1 MLNTIYE
8 EFDFQS
14 KIKELKNKKVKIKR
28 VIKGKEGE
36 PDVHESII
44 IPREKDPETN
54 KILEELARKKE
65 KSSNPMF
72 FSQNTE
78 IKGHHLQLQQPAQG
92 PDSEKSGL
100 DGGKSNSK
108 PMGPQII
115 FEDPRTKEKS
125 SNPMFMSY
133 NDTVG
138 GKAAVGAKDLEE
150 YILPKNI
157 SKVINEAD
165 MSMKKMEAHIKNEK
179 NKIDQDFDMIIH
191 EMATMI
197 NETRKKLHSKFDNF
211 LDMYFKNYENM
222 RSRVKEFKSK
232 SIDIPS
238 KNEYKISTYVKKTTT
253 TLKSISYFGKEAN
266 NYDSLIKFKE
276 ESCKI
281 QANLESI
288 DREVNKKL
296 LSYLSDEINKQS
308 LHTPLYNHSET
319 SQLLLSEIKV
329 NILNFLSDNLANFD
343 HLIYMTSYPDF
354 ATFAAVP
361 QISTVV
367 SEDRE
372 SAIGDFKQLKTL
384 NASLIQKFQTDH
396 ETTIMCLH
404 AITDEIL
411 ATGSQ
416 DGVIKIWNIQI
427 NSQLASLQ
435 AHMGTVTCLKSIK
448 SLPSDLTS
456 DKNVLK
462 KLLTGKQEK
471 PEMFLLSGGGMP
483 DNSLI
488 VWDYNKKE
496 AITKMKGHNDS
507 LTTILALKDGQTVIT
522 GSLDCS
528 IRIWDVSNSKE
539 LMIVKQH
546 SSSVN
551 SLILTKD
558 HEKFI
563 SAGTDKKINVWRISY
578 IFSIQ
583 AQRKVFEKCE
593 LDKTI
598 TDTCGIYCLNSCHIF
613 PHLIFSGGT
622 DAKIKLWNINTGVCE
637 REIVGHKSPVC
648 DMLLFENPFEFELRK
663 NYVILSCGT
672 NDEFLRISTPMS
684 PINNGLLIDQRI
696 VCEYGSAVGPL
707 MQVIKDNADDSA
719 QIAIVSQNSAEKYF
733 LILKVR

>member
-8 EFDFQS
+8 EFDFPS
-14 KIKELKNKKVKIKR
+14 KIKELKNKKIKIKR

-44 IPREKDPETN
+44 IPKDKDPETK
-54 KILEELARKKE
+54 KILEDLARRKE
-65 KSSNPMF
+65 KNTNPMF
-72 FSQNTE
+72 FSQNIEINRHNLHPQQAVQGTNIDPTSTE
-78 IKGHHLQLQQPAQG
+78 
-92 PDSEKSGL
+92 
-100 DGGKSNSK
+100 GKTNPK
-108 PMGPQII
+108 ATGPQII

-125 SNPMFMSY
+125 HNPMFMSY
-133 NDTVG
+133 NDAMG
-138 GKAAVGAKDLEE
+138 SKASAGSKDLEE

-157 SKVINEAD
+157 TKVINEAD
-165 MSMKKMEAHIKNEK
+165 ANMKKMEAHIKEEK
-179 NKIDQDFDMIIH
+179 RKIDQDFDMMINEIS
-191 EMATMI
+191 TMI
-197 NETRKKLHSKFDNF
+197 NETRKKLHTKFDGF
-211 LDMYFKNYENM
+211 LDMYIKNHENM
-222 RSRVKEFKSK
+222 RSRVKEFKNK
-232 SIDIPS
+232 SLDIPM
-238 KNEYKISTYVKKTTT
+238 KNEVKISTYVKKTTT
-253 TLKSISYFGKEAN
+253 TLKSVSYFGKEAN

-296 LSYLSDEINKQS
+296 LSYLSEEINKQS

-329 NILNFLSDNLANFD
+329 NILNFLADNLTNFD
-343 HLIYMTSYPDF
+343 HLVYMTTYPDF

-396 ETTIMCLH
+396 NEAILCIH

-411 ATGSQ
+411 ATGSK
-416 DGVIKIWNIQI
+416 DGVIKIWNIQV
-427 NSQLASLQ
+427 NSQIASIKGHL
-435 AHMGTVTCLKSIK
+435 GNVTCLKSIK
-448 SLPSDLTS
+448 ALPSDLTS

-471 PEMFLLSGGGMP
+471 PESFLLSGGGMP
-483 DNSLI
+483 DNTLI

-507 LTTILALKDGQTVIT
+507 LTTIISLKDGQTVIT
-522 GSLDCS
+522 ASLDCS

-539 LMIVKQH
+539 LMILKQH
-546 SSSVN
+546 GNAVT
-551 SLILTKD
+551 SLIMTKD

-563 SAGTDKKINVWRISY
+563 SAGCDKKINVWKISY
-578 IFSIQ
+578 VFSIQ

-593 LDKTI
+593 LEKTI
-598 TDTCGIYCLNSCHIF
+598 NDSCEIYCLNACHIF

-622 DAKIKLWNINTGVCE
+622 DAKIKLWNIKTGICE

-663 NYVILSCGT
+663 NYVLLSCGT

-696 VCEYGSAVGPL
+696 VCEYGSVVSPL

-719 QIAIVSQNSAEKYF
+719 QIAIVSQNSVEKYF

>member
-8 EFDFQS
+8 EFDFPS
-14 KIKELKNKKVKIKR
+14 KIKYLKNKKIKIKR

-44 IPREKDPETN
+44 IPKEKDPETK
-54 KILEELARKKE
+54 KILEDLARKKE
-65 KSSNPMF
+65 KTSNPMF
-72 FSQNTE
+72 FSQNIE
-78 IKGHHLQLQQPAQG
+78 IKRHDHLQPQPTTEGSDPKQA
-92 PDSEKSGL
+92 SN
-100 DGGKSNSK
+100 DGK
-108 PMGPQII
+108 PNPKVLAPQII
-115 FEDPRTKEKS
+115 YEDPRSKEKS

-133 NDTVG
+133 NVEMG
-138 GKAAVGAKDLEE
+138 SKAAAGSKDLEE

-157 SKVINEAD
+157 TKVINEAD
-165 MSMKKMEAHIKNEK
+165 ANMKKMEAHVKEEK
-179 NKIDQDFDMIIH
+179 RKIDQDFDMIIK
-191 EMATMI
+191 EMAGMI
-197 NETRKKLHSKFDNF
+197 NETRKKLLAKFDGF
-211 LDMYFKNYENM
+211 FDMYLKNYENM
-222 RSRVKEFKSK
+222 RGRVKEFKNK
-232 SIDIPS
+232 SIELPS
-238 KNEYKISTYVKKTTT
+238 KNEMKISTYVKKTTT
-253 TLKSISYFGKEAN
+253 TLKSVSYFGKEADH
-266 NYDSLIKFKE
+266 YDNLIKFKE

-296 LSYLSDEINKQS
+296 LSYLSEEINKLS
-308 LHTPLYNHSET
+308 LHVPLYNHSET

-329 NILNFLSDNLANFD
+329 NILNYLGDNLANFD
-343 HLIYMTSYPDF
+343 HLVYMNSYPDF

-396 ETTIMCLH
+396 EEAILCLH

-411 ATGSQ
+411 ATGSK

-427 NSQLASLQ
+427 NSQIASIQ
-435 AHMGTVTCLKSIK
+435 GHVGSVTCLKSIK
-448 SLPSDLTS
+448 ALPSDLTS

-483 DNSLI
+483 DNTLI

-496 AITKMKGHNDS
+496 AITKMQGHNDS
-507 LTTILALKDGQTVIT
+507 LTTIMALKDGQTVLT

-528 IRIWDVSNSKE
+528 IRIWDISNSKE
-539 LMIVKQH
+539 LMIIKQH
-546 SSSVN
+546 SGSVN

-558 HEKFI
+558 HEKI
-563 SAGTDKKINVWRISY
+563 VSAGSDKKMNIWKISY
-578 IFSIQ
+578 VFSIQ

-593 LDKTI
+593 LEKTI
-598 TDTCGIYCLNSCHIF
+598 NDSCGILCLNACHIF

-648 DMLLFENPFEFELRK
+648 DLLLFENPFEFELRK
-663 NYVILSCGT
+663 NYVLLSCGT

-696 VCEYGSAVGPL
+696 VCEYGSTVSPL

>member
-8 EFDFQS
+8 EIDLGS
-14 KIKELKNKKVKIKR
+14 KIKDLKNKKIKIKR

-44 IPREKDPETN
+44 IPKEKDAETT
-54 KILEELARKKE
+54 KILEQISRKHE
-65 KSSNPMF
+65 KTTNPMF
-72 FSQNTE
+72 FSQNTDV
-78 IKGHHLQLQQPAQG
+78 KGHSFPQQNREQIIDPSKGANQTA
-92 PDSEKSGL
+92 SNEKS
-100 DGGKSNSK
+100 
-108 PMGPQII
+108 MGPQII
-115 FEDPRTKEKS
+115 FEDPRSKEKT

-133 NDTVG
+133 NVAVG
-138 GKAAVGAKDLEE
+138 GKASAGSKDLEE

-157 SKVINEAD
+157 TKAINEAD
-165 MSMKKMEAHIKNEK
+165 MNMKKMEAHIKGEK
-179 NKIDQDFDMIIH
+179 NKIDQDFDMIVH
-191 EMATMI
+191 EISGMI
-197 NETRKKLHSKFDNF
+197 NQTRKKLHDKFDSF
-211 LDMYFKNYENM
+211 LDMYLKNYENM
-222 RSRVKEFKSK
+222 RSRVKEFKNK
-232 SIDIPS
+232 SLDIPM
-238 KNEYKISTYVKKTTT
+238 KNELKVSTYVKKTTT
-253 TLKSISYFGKEAN
+253 TLKSVSYFGKEAN

-288 DREVNKKL
+288 DREVNKRL
-296 LSYLSDEINKQS
+296 LSYLSEEINKIS
-308 LHTPLYNHSET
+308 LHIPLYNHSET

-343 HLIYMTSYPDF
+343 HLVYMTSYPDF

-396 ETTIMCLH
+396 DDTILCLH
-404 AITDEIL
+404 AVTDEIL

-416 DGVIKIWNIQI
+416 DGMIKLWNIKI
-427 NSQLASLQ
+427 NSQIASLQ
-435 AHMGTVTCLKSIK
+435 AHMGSVSCLKSIQA
-448 SLPSDLTS
+448 LPSDLTS

-483 DNSLI
+483 DNTLI
-488 VWDYNKKE
+488 IWDINKKE
-496 AITKMKGHNDS
+496 PIYKMKGHNDG
-507 LTTILALKDGQTVIT
+507 LTNIISLKDGQTAIT
-522 GSLDCS
+522 ASLDS
-528 IRIWDVSNSKE
+528 TIRVWDISSSKE
-539 LMIVKQH
+539 LMIIKQH
-546 SSSVN
+546 NSAVN

-563 SAGTDKKINVWRISY
+563 SAGMDKKINVWKISY
-578 IFSIQ
+578 VFSIQ
-583 AQRKVFEKCE
+583 SQRKVFEKSE
-593 LDKTI
+593 FEKTI
-598 TDTCGIYCLNSCHIF
+598 SDSCGILCLNSCHIF

-622 DAKIKLWNINTGVCE
+622 DAKIKLWNINTGLCE

-648 DMLLFENPFEFELRK
+648 DLLLFENPFEFELRK
-663 NYVILSCGT
+663 NYVLLSCGT

-696 VCEYGSAVGPL
+696 VCDRGNGVSPL
-707 MQVIKDNADDSA
+707 MQVLKDYSDDSA
-719 QIAIVSQNSAEKYF
+719 QIAIVSQNSLEKYF

>member
-14 KIKELKNKKVKIKR
+14 KIKDLKNKKIKIKR

-44 IPREKDPETN
+44 IPKEKDPETK
-54 KILEELARKKE
+54 KILEEIARKKE
-65 KSSNPMF
+65 KNTNPMF
-72 FSQNTE
+72 YSQNIE
-78 IKGHHLQLQQPAQG
+78 INRHNLVPQQPISGAE
-92 PDSEKSGL
+92 PEKTSN
-100 DGGKSNSK
+100 DGSK
-108 PMGPQII
+108 PKSAMGPQII
-115 FEDPRTKEKS
+115 FEDPRSKEKS
-125 SNPMFMSY
+125 NNPMFMSY
-133 NDTVG
+133 NVEVA
-138 GKAAVGAKDLEE
+138 GKAGASAKDLEE

-157 SKVINEAD
+157 TKVINEAD
-165 MSMKKMEAHIKNEK
+165 LNMKKMESHIREEK
-179 NKIDQDFDMIIH
+179 RKIDQDFDMIIG
-191 EMATMI
+191 EISSMI
-197 NETRKKLHSKFDNF
+197 NETRKKLHSKFDGF
-211 LDMYFKNYENM
+211 LDMYIKNHENM
-222 RSRVKEFKSK
+222 RSRVKEFKNK
-232 SIDIPS
+232 SIDLPS
-238 KNEYKISTYVKKTTT
+238 KNEMKISTYVKKTTT
-253 TLKSISYFGKEAN
+253 TLKSVSYFGKEAN
-266 NYDSLIKFKE
+266 NYDSLLKFKE
-276 ESCKI
+276 EQCKI

-296 LSYLSDEINKQS
+296 LSYLSEEINKQS

-343 HLIYMTSYPDF
+343 HLVYMTSYPDF

-367 SEDRE
+367 SEDKE

-396 ETTIMCLH
+396 EDTILCLQ

-411 ATGSQ
+411 ATGSR
-416 DGVIKIWNIQI
+416 DGAIKVWNIQT
-427 NSQLASLQ
+427 NSQLATLTGHLGS
-435 AHMGTVTCLKSIK
+435 VTCLKSIK

-471 PEMFLLSGGGMP
+471 PEWFLLSGGGMP
-483 DNSLI
+483 DNTLI

-496 AITKMKGHNDS
+496 AMNKMVGHNDS
-507 LTTILALKDGQTVIT
+507 LTTILALKDGQTVVT
-522 GSLDCS
+522 GSLDCT
-528 IRIWDVSNSKE
+528 IRVWDVSNAKE
-539 LMIVKQH
+539 IMVVRQH
-546 SSSVN
+546 TAAVN

-563 SAGTDKKINVWRISY
+563 SAGSDKKINVWRMNY
-578 IFSIQ
+578 VFSIQ

-593 LDKTI
+593 LEKTI
-598 TDTCGIYCLNSCHIF
+598 NDSCAIYCLNSCHIF

-622 DAKIKLWNINTGVCE
+622 DAKIKMWNINSGLCE

-648 DMLLFENPFEFELRK
+648 DILLFENPFEFELRK
-663 NYVILSCGT
+663 NYVLLSCGT

-696 VCEYGSAVGPL
+696 VCEYGGAVSPL

-719 QIAIVSQNSAEKYF
+719 QIAIVSQNSVEKYF